1 MRVNLRAKGD
11 RKDKNELHHHRCRKA
26 NGHFIAHTALL
37 GEQGAFPFHP
47 QLSEHG
53 TRYFAQS
60 DVEWVQWIECLRS
73 LDMSIEDIRRYLYLF
88 SQGKDTVRERKRLLQ
103 RQQSKIEQHLKTL
116 QNSLERVKFKIELY
130 EEMEALG
137 EDIFDK
143 NSKFYYKKLPKFKGK
158 C

>member
-11 RKDKNELHHHRCRKA
+11 RKETKSYTIIDIERQTGISSRTLRFWASKGL
-26 NGHFIAHTALL
+26 
-37 GEQGAFPFHP
+37 FPFTE
-47 QLSEHG
+47 LNEHG

-60 DVEWVQWIECLRS
+60 DVEWAQWIECLRS

-88 SQGKDTVRERKRLLQ
+88 SQGINTASERKRLLQ

-116 QNSLERVKFKIELY
+116 QNSLEKVKFKIEKQNRT
-130 EEMEALG
+130 AG
-137 EDIFDK
+137 A
-143 NSKFYYKKLPKFKGK
+143 SGWK